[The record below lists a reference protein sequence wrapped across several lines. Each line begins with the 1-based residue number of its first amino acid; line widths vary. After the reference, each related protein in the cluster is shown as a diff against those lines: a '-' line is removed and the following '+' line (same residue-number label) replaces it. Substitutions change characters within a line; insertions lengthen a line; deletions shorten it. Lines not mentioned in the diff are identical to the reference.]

1 MMQEIMK
8 VKMSTTITIRKPQSN
23 KTTIK
28 QEENTIKKGI
38 NNEQIKT
45 DKETTT
51 ENILL
56 QVVEQQ
62 QL

>member
-1 MMQEIMK
+1 MMQEIME
-8 VKMSTTITIRKPQSN
+8 VQMSTTITKRKPQSS

-62 QL
+62 Q